1 MKRSMPMYVFLMALL
16 VSLLVAGC
24 GYTTHSLLPPNFKS
38 IYVDNFTNSIKI
50 SAEQTDQRMYRGYRP
65 GMETELTTAVKNKFL
80 WDGNLKLAPQSSADL
95 VLSGSLMDYRREPL
109 RYDDNMNIQEYR
121 VVLIINIKLEDVKAG
136 KVVWEEKGFAGET
149 TYNTGGQFTLDQ
161 NAAITKAVVDLARR
175 IVERTVEAW

>member
-1 MKRSMPMYVFLMALL
+1 MKRSFPMHVFLAGLL
-16 VSLLVAGC
+16 ISVLVAGC
-24 GYTTHSLLPPNFKS
+24 GYTTRSLLPANFKS

-80 WDGNLKLAPQSSADL
+80 WDGNLKLTTESGADL
-95 VLSGSLMDYRREPL
+95 ILTANLVDYRQEPL
-109 RYDDNMNIQEYR
+109 RYDDNMNVQEYR
-121 VVLIINIKLEDVKAG
+121 VILVVNMKLEDVKAG

-149 TYNTGGQFTLDQ
+149 TYNTGGQFGADA
-161 NAAITKAVVDLARR
+161 NAAVSKAVVDLARR